1 MSKIEEVLE
10 YIRSNTHTTNKEI
23 SEDLNISEGVVR
35 TYLNRLKNK
44 GYLEKNRHRI

>member
-10 YIRSNTHTTNKEI
+10 YIRSNTHAANKEI

-35 TYLNRLKNK
+35 TYLNRLKK
-44 GYLEKNRHRI
+44 